1 MCTKFGFTDM
11 DISYLNT
18 NILLYY
24 HIILHADV
32 AADFHVLLSST

>member
-24 HIILHADV
+24 QILHADV
-32 AADFHVLLSST
+32 AAGFHVLLSST